1 MGSSGLL
8 CYAITK
14 ILRNKEY
21 KIISRNKKKNFI
33 KTNIFNKKLNLI
45 KIKKEKW
52 INKINDNDCMILLN
66 NFGKISDYQNYRN
79 KVIDFEKRIFF
90 VLKNINKKI
99 RIIFFS
105 SDMVYDGKNKLNK
118 DNTAA
123 KPLNRYGL
131 SKKKIENFILNNF
144 SNHLIL
150 RLCKIFS
157 INKKNK
163 SFVSEIYTK
172 IKKKKKIYLFN
183 DQHVHYMEINEF
195 LKKFRKIINTPNII
209 GVFNLP
215 GSIFTTRFKLAK
227 KIFPKYKNFF
237 IPLNVTSKFRH
248 LPARI
253 KMVTNLNLN

>member
-90 VLKNINKKI
+90 VLKNIRHKLFLINVRG
-99 RIIFFS
+99 RISGI
-105 SDMVYDGKNKLNK
+105 G
-118 DNTAA
+118 TAPA
-123 KPLNRYGL
+123 QNQNQHRNRHTFM
-131 SKKKIENFILNNF
+131 I
-144 SNHLIL
+144 
-150 RLCKIFS
+150 
-157 INKKNK
+157 
-163 SFVSEIYTK
+163 
-172 IKKKKKIYLFN
+172 
-183 DQHVHYMEINEF
+183 
-195 LKKFRKIINTPNII
+195 
-209 GVFNLP
+209 
-215 GSIFTTRFKLAK
+215 
-227 KIFPKYKNFF
+227 
-237 IPLNVTSKFRH
+237 
-248 LPARI
+248 
-253 KMVTNLNLN
+253 